1 MAEAFSVA
9 VTRLAVNSPP
19 YFFPWHRPCV
29 RRKKGGNTMVTLG
42 DLFSIL
48 TFLVVFADFVLKH
61 TKKHKKSKRK

>member
-1 MAEAFSVA
+1 
-9 VTRLAVNSPP
+9 
-19 YFFPWHRPCV
+19 
-29 RRKKGGNTMVTLG
+29 MVTLG